1 MSQNEISYEDTKQR
15 MIVEIR
21 KHQRGYLA
29 TSVGDSVTVRRM
41 GLITD
46 GSTIWCLTDVE
57 TRKYNQ
63 IKENP
68 KVAIAAGHDLQ
79 LEGVA
84 SLKGH
89 PYDEENAVMIKAYQ
103 VTQPEL
109 YERSSRPRRILHRP
123 GTRVIEVVPTR
134 IALNVWTPNFDL
146 EPNFHPYML
155 ILNTENGKA
164 FKIVGTEGYKATVYK
179 E

>member
-1 MSQNEISYEDTKQR
+1 MSQNEISYKDTKQR
-15 MIVEIR
+15 MIEEIG

-29 TSVGDSVTVRRM
+29 TSEGDSVTVRRM

-46 GSTIWCLTDVE
+46 GLTIWCLTDAE
-57 TRKYNQ
+57 SRKYRHIMGNS
-63 IKENP
+63 N
-68 KVAIAAGHDLQ
+68 VAIAAGHDLQ

-89 PYDEENAVMIKAYQ
+89 PLDEENTGFIKVYRE
-103 VTQPEL
+103 TQPEL
-109 YERSSRPRRILHRP
+109 YERGLREGRILHRQ
-123 GTRVIEVVPTR
+123 GTRLIEVAPTR

-146 EPNFHPYML
+146 EPNFHPYLL
-155 ILNTENGKA
+155 ILNTETEKA
-164 FKIVGTEGYKATVYK
+164 YKIVGTEGYKEKAYK

>member
-1 MSQNEISYEDTKQR
+1 MSQNEVSYEDTKLR
-15 MIVEIR
+15 MIEEIG

-41 GLITD
+41 GLVPD
-46 GSTIWCLTDVE
+46 GLTIWCLTDEE
-57 TRKYNQ
+57 TRKYRQ

-68 KVAIAAGHDLQ
+68 NVAIAAGQDLQ
-79 LEGVA
+79 LEGMA
-84 SLKGH
+84 FLRGH
-89 PYDEENAVMIKAYQ
+89 PLDEENTGFIDVYRE
-103 VTQPEL
+103 TQPEL
-109 YERSSRPRRILHRP
+109 YERGLREGRILHRR
-123 GTRVIEVVPTR
+123 GTRVIEIAPTR

-155 ILNTENGKA
+155 ILNTETEKA
-164 FKIVGTEGYKATVYK
+164 YKIVGTEGYKDKAYR

>member
-15 MIVEIR
+15 MIEEFQ
-21 KHQRGYLA
+21 KHQGGYLA
-29 TSVGDSVTVRRM
+29 TSDGDSITVRRM
-41 GLITD
+41 GLVTD
-46 GSTIWCLTDVE
+46 GLTIWCLTDAE
-57 TRKYNQ
+57 TRKYRQ

-68 KVAIAAGHDLQ
+68 NVAIAADHYLQ

-89 PYDEENAVMIKAYQ
+89 PLDEENAGFIKAYRE
-103 VTQPEL
+103 TQPEL
-109 YERSSRPRRILHRP
+109 YERGLRQGRILNRP
-123 GTRVIEVVPTR
+123 GTRVIEVAPTR

-146 EPNFHPYML
+146 EPNFQSYML
-155 ILNTENGKA
+155 ILNTENRKA
-164 FKIVGTEGYKATVYK
+164 FKILGTEGYKATAYK